1 MHIAD
6 HDRLSRFQDGAAQ
19 SLRRRKTG
27 IRRWLVSGAGENHKF
42 VLHTFVNR
50 DESIIARCPNHLPDL
65 LDGLL
70 GATARQNKAPNIP
83 EFLEPLVSHGRKSGS
98 GRYASPRPAATVR

>member
-6 HDRLSRFQDGAAQ
+6 YDRLSRFQDGAAQ

-42 VLHTFVNR
+42 VLHNFVNR
-50 DESIIARCPNHLPDL
+50 DESIIARCPNHLRHL
-65 LDGLL
+65 LHGLL
-70 GATARQNKAPNIP
+70 RATARQNEGPNIL
-83 EFLEPLVSHGRKSGS
+83 EFLERLVMHRRNSWSGKI
-98 GRYASPRPAATVR
+98 ASPRPRATFR